1 MNEDYI
7 CLVLGETG
15 VGKSTFING
24 ITRTKECKVS
34 NKGKACT
41 RNFKIVRTQYNRSI
55 YSLIDTPGLNDAKGD
70 EKNINQIKTALSYSP
85 NFTCILFL
93 LKFQDIRLTNSTT
106 KNLKILMQCFP
117 LKYFWKHVF
126 IVRTHADTSSKKF
139 EREKAKIRNSIV
151 DSLNGKDEND
161 NQDQKDYDDF
171 KDLKNYMI
179 QNNIEFPQAIDEFY
193 VDNDDEDPYNFDN
206 NEEEFSKIFNKI
218 KETRPMFKNIS
229 QFEYDKVCD
238 TGLFPV
244 KQTLR
249 TIKFIDYDGHVIST
263 KPFLSYEDEENPG
276 YEVIETKERKYEVD
290 SESDCGDVR
299 IKYDYYEIKVYNV
312 NGKALEGKECYK
324 RSGWE

>member
-41 RNFKIVRTQYNRSI
+41 RHFKIVRTQYNRSN

-70 EKNINQIKTALSYSP
+70 EKNINQIRSALLNYP
-85 NFTCILFL
+85 KFRAILFL
-93 LKFQDIRLTNSTT
+93 LKFQDIRLTKSMA

-151 DSLNGKDEND
+151 NSIIE
-161 NQDQKDYDDF
+161 YDDF

-179 QNNIEFPQAIDEFY
+179 QHNIEFPQVIDEFY
-193 VDNDDEDPYNFDN
+193 VDNDDEDPDNFDN
-206 NEEEFSKIFNKI
+206 NEAEFSKIFNKI
-218 KETRPMFKNIS
+218 KGTKPMFSN
-229 QFEYDKVCD
+229 F
-238 TGLFPV
+238 
-244 KQTLR
+244 
-249 TIKFIDYDGHVIST
+249 
-263 KPFLSYEDEENPG
+263 
-276 YEVIETKERKYEVD
+276 
-290 SESDCGDVR
+290 
-299 IKYDYYEIKVYNV
+299 
-312 NGKALEGKECYK
+312 
-324 RSGWE
+324 